1 MKILAFWDVYW
12 RIWRKALKKELPFLV
27 EKYKPDFVIANVD
40 NATSGRGIIEKHI
53 LEFEKMWVDIMTSWD
68 HFFDNFHKFSNYLER
83 DNSKLLRCAN
93 FYDEDLVW
101 VWDKIFKKNWKK
113 LLVIHLQWEVF
124 MKLFVNNPFRE
135 IQKILKKYENEKLDW
150 IILDFHK
157 EVTSEIKAMW
167 QLLDWKISL
176 LFWTHT
182 HIQTN
187 DETILENGTWYIT
200 DLGMNWAK
208 NSIIWAEFDSV
219 KSIFLNGFRDKKMTQ
234 SLDKN
239 YIVSG
244 IFAEI
249 WDNWFCKKIEKIRVE
264 GKI

>member
-1 MKILAFWDVYW
+1 M
-12 RIWRKALKKELPFLV
+12 
-27 EKYKPDFVIANVD
+27 
-40 NATSGRGIIEKHI
+40 
-53 LEFEKMWVDIMTSWD
+53 
-68 HFFDNFHKFSNYLER
+68 
-83 DNSKLLRCAN
+83 RCAN
-93 FYDEDLVW
+93 FYDENLVW
-101 VWDKIFKKNWKK
+101 VWDKIFEKNWKK

-187 DETILENGTWYIT
+187 DETILKNGTWYIT

-208 NSIIWAEFDSV
+208 NSIIWAEFESV
-219 KSIFLNGFRDKKMTQ
+219 KSIFLNWVRQKKMTQ

-239 YIVSG
+239 YIVSW

-249 WDNWFCKKIEKIRVE
+249 WEDMLCKNIEKIRVE
-264 GKI
+264 GEI